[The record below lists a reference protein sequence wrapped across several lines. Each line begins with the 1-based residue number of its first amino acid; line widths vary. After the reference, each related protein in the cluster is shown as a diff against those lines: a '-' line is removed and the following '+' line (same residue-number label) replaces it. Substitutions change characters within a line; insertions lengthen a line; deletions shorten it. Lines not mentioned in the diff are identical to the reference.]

1 MLSTITLKSTD
12 ALSASE
18 GATTRSAL
26 LPLLPGT
33 LVSAVDS
40 FLLHPV
46 GELGEVMATISTA
59 PSNGLGRFIPAE
71 AEAEAGAGD
80 DDNIAAVDSDWGEEG
95 AAVAKEGDV
104 WERRALILA
113 LPKRVE

>member
-18 GATTRSAL
+18 GAATRSAL

-46 GELGEVMATISTA
+46 GEMGEVMATISTA

-71 AEAEAGAGD
+71 AEAGAGD
-80 DDNIAAVDSDWGEEG
+80 DDNIAAVDCDWGEEG